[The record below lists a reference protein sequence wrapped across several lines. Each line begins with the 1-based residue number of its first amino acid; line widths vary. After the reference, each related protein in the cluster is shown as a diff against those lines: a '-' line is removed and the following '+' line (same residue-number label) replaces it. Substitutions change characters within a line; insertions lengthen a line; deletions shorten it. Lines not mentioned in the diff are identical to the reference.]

1 MSAVPKVG
9 ITRRSFLQGSTFA
22 LGLAWVGRFL
32 TARVPER
39 LASWGIPTP
48 WYRQG
53 AIVETYTVCDM
64 CPWRCGIIVQT
75 VGGRVHKIDGN
86 PADPKSRGKLCARGQ
101 GGVSF
106 LNDPGSPQDATH
118 PHRVSEAAVSSVRRR
133 GKRHSTTSPQEWR
146 RSAHEVGPESIAFL
160 GHTSG
165 DGWFVDHLAQAWGSP
180 NAARPSS
187 SICTSPREEAAL
199 LTSAGSSAATSLSIG
214 TRSRRL
220 R

>member
-22 LGLAWVGRFL
+22 LSLAWVGRFL

-106 LNDPGSPQDATH
+106 LNDPDRLKMPLIRTGERGSGEF
-118 PHRVSEAAVSSVRRR
+118 REASWEEALDYVAAGMESIR
-133 GKRHSTTSPQEWR
+133 
-146 RSAHEVGPESIAFL
+146 AEVGPESVAFF

-187 SICTSPREEAAL
+187 SLCTSPRR
-199 LTSAGSSAATSLSIG
+199 SSPPHDRPG
-214 TRSRRL
+214 HRRS
-220 R
+220 